1 VTNVSCVP
9 ASGSNFPVGTTTVNF
24 TAKDEAGNTASCS
37 FTVTRSAACVYSFNG
52 FLPPIGGADATGG
65 TCANSVR
72 TFKLGSTV
80 PVKFFLMCG
89 GTPVATGIHTLSA
102 AKCSGS
108 LDGDTAISVTATDA
122 ATTGNQFRITDAST
136 GEWHLNLD
144 TKVGFT
150 QGTWKLTATLSDG
163 STHFVYVGLKK

>member
-1 VTNVSCVP
+1 M
-9 ASGSNFPVGTTTVNF
+9 
-24 TAKDEAGNTASCS
+24 
-37 FTVTRSAACVYSFNG
+37 YSFNG

-65 TCANSVR
+65 TCGNSLR
-72 TFKLGSTV
+72 TFKLGSSI
-80 PVKFFLMCG
+80 PVKFILTCG

-108 LDGDTAISVTATDA
+108 LDNTDPLITVTATDA

-163 STHFVYVGLKK
+163 STHFVYVGMKK